1 MKRFWFFLFL
11 SSAME
16 CCCQVKLYGEAQGTT
31 YSLQYFDSLNRD
43 FQNEIDS
50 LLYFF
55 DQGVSTYQNSSE
67 ISQINKNLI
76 NEVNDPYFLHCFT
89 TAKTLWYQTHGAFD
103 PTVYPLVNAWG
114 FGPESFG
121 RNLPSKQTIDSLLA
135 FVGFEKINLNHNVI
149 LKTDARVALDF
160 NAFAQGYSV
169 DIVSQFLEQKGIVN
183 YIVEIGGEVFAKGP
197 NWKIGIEAPTYNK
210 YKLNAIQIILS
221 LNNKGVATSGNY
233 RKYVEYDGVKYAHHI
248 DPKTGYPTK
257 NRLLSATVI
266 ADQTI
271 IADATATGLLV
282 LGLRKAKNY
291 LKHHPEIDAML
302 IYSKKS
308 GKLKRYYSR
317 NWEPKIKE
325 SQFLY

>member
-1 MKRFWFFLFL
+1 
-11 SSAME
+11 ME

-31 YSLQYFDSLNRD
+31 YSIQYFDSLNRD

-76 NEVNDPYFLHCFT
+76 NEVKDPYFLHCFT
-89 TAKTLWYQTHGAFD
+89 TAKTLWHQTHGAFD

-121 RNLPSKQTIDSLLA
+121 NKMPSKQTIDSLLA
-135 FVGFEKINLNHNVI
+135 FVGFEKINLNQNVI
-149 LKTDARVALDF
+149 LKTDARAALDF

-221 LNNKGVATSGNY
+221 LNKKGVATSGNY

-266 ADQTI
+266 AEQTI

>member
-1 MKRFWFFLFL
+1 
-11 SSAME
+11 ME

-76 NEVNDPYFLHCFT
+76 NEVKDPYFLHCFT
-89 TAKTLWYQTHGAFD
+89 TAKTLWHQTHGAFD

-121 RNLPSKQTIDSLLA
+121 NKMPSKQTIDSLLA

-149 LKTDARVALDF
+149 LKTDARAALDF

-221 LNNKGVATSGNY
+221 LNKKGVATSGNY

-266 ADQTI
+266 AEQTI